1 MIGNGIKRPLQPT
14 KQIVET
20 LGLAAPRHFSLGVI
34 NSTLKLMANYLGL
47 CSHPSKSDLTDKPRL
62 AFSFRDSWVWREL
75 GEIREAGKLHES
87 ASGARNGGAH
97 LQSQDLGGRVGGWLE
112 TRI

>member
-1 MIGNGIKRPLQPT
+1 
-14 KQIVET
+14 
-20 LGLAAPRHFSLGVI
+20 
-34 NSTLKLMANYLGL
+34 MANYLGL
-47 CSHPSKSDLTDKPRL
+47 RSHLSKSALTDKPRL
-62 AFSFRDSWVWREL
+62 SHSVTPGSGEGTEEL

-97 LQSQDLGGRVGGWLE
+97 LPSQDLGGRGGGWLQ